1 MEGAVIVKLLILIFL
16 YMLTPSLYAADAFD
30 AIEKILLSQPIEKA
44 MYPWEKNLSK
54 SAWKSNLENCY
65 DRNSN
70 QSAKTSLLKMLNENG
85 LSTRAS
91 ASARDKD
98 KSLNMYCSHVLSL
111 ANELGFKISIITLDS
126 SSLPAVNR
134 ASLIKHC
141 YDFRKNGFTQEFR
154 DQLEFIIGAGAE
166 ALNIDQATASS
177 IQVVAMMYAGTCG
190 IMFSYDKGVPVH
202 VSFSENRKIK

>member
-1 MEGAVIVKLLILIFL
+1 MEGGVIMKRLILIFL
-16 YMLTPSLYAADAFD
+16 YILTPSLYAADAFD
-30 AIEKILLSQPIEKA
+30 AIEEALLSQPIEKT
-44 MYPWEKNLSK
+44 MHPWERNLSK

-70 QSAKTSLLKMLNENG
+70 QSAKISFLKMLNENG
-85 LSTRAS
+85 LSMGAS

-98 KSLNMYCSHVLSL
+98 KSLNIYCAHVLSL
-111 ANELGFKISIITLDS
+111 ANELGFKLSIITPDS

-141 YDFRKNGFTQEFR
+141 YDFRKNDFTQEFR
-154 DQLEFIIGAGAE
+154 DQLKFIIGAGVE

-177 IQVVAMMYAGTCG
+177 IQVVSMMYAGTCG
-190 IMFSYDKGVPVH
+190 IMFSYDESMPVH
-202 VSFSENRKIK
+202 VSFSKK